1 MFWDNLQTACKMR
14 NVRITPILTE
24 LNVSTGNISKWQ
36 RGGNVSSETLAK
48 LCTRLSVSADFLLF
62 GPDCNKPA
70 GSVLENRLTDDEASI
85 IMMYRALP
93 QTSKMLCN
101 TYIRA
106 SYDQFMALSR
116 ELA

>member
-1 MFWDNLQTACKMR
+1 MFWDNLQTACRMR

-24 LNVSTGNISKWQ
+24 LNISTGNIAKWQ
-36 RGGNVSSETLAK
+36 RGGNVSSGTLAK

-62 GPDCNKPA
+62 GPDREKVANHA
-70 GSVLENRLTDDEASI
+70 LTDGLTDDEATI
-85 IMMYRALP
+85 LRMYRALP
-93 QTSKMLCN
+93 QASKMLCS